1 MARNFDP
8 EKLAKLHDTSA
19 ILDRKYGE
27 RGTATRSAF
36 EENAYAA
43 YYAEILR
50 DRRKE
55 LKMTQQQLA
64 DRVGKKRTYIANVE
78 RGCVDVQISS
88 FTVLA
93 QALGIR
99 LNFSYA

>member
-36 EENAYAA
+36 EENAYSV

-50 DRRKE
+50 ERRKE

-64 DRVGKKRTYIANVE
+64 NCVGKKRTYIANIE
-78 RGCVDVQISS
+78 RGGVDMQISS
-88 FTVLA
+88 FTILA

-99 LNFSYA
+99 LNFSYT

>member
-1 MARNFDP
+1 MARNIDP
-8 EKLAKLHDTSA
+8 DKIAKLHSYDDLLNA
-19 ILDRKYGE
+19 KYGKQ
-27 RGTATRSAF
+27 GTATRSAF
-36 EENAYAA
+36 EEKALAH

-55 LKMTQQQLA
+55 LKMTQKQLA
-64 DRVGKKRTYIANVE
+64 DRVGKKRSYIANVE
-78 RGCVDVQISS
+78 RGGVDMQISS

>member
-1 MARNFDP
+1 MARIFDP
-8 EKLAKLHDTSA
+8 EKLAKLHDTGA

-36 EENAYAA
+36 EEKAYSA

-64 DRVGKKRTYIANVE
+64 NNVGKKRTYIANVE
-78 RGCVDVQISS
+78 RGCIDMQISS
-88 FTVLA
+88 FTILA

-99 LNFSYA
+99 LNFSYV

>member
-1 MARNFDP
+1 MARNLDP
-8 EKLAKLHDTSA
+8 DKVAKLHSYDD
-19 ILDRKYGE
+19 LLNEKYGKQ
-27 RGTATRSAF
+27 GTATRLAF
-36 EENAYAA
+36 EEKAMAH

-55 LKMTQQQLA
+55 LKMTQKQLA
-64 DRVGKKRTYIANVE
+64 DSVGKKRSYIANIE
-78 RGCVDVQISS
+78 RGSVDMQISS